1 MNLDEAAKRLGY
13 VDADHVER
21 NIEAYGEPLPQW
33 WEVIKELVNKLP
45 LDDVIKQ
52 SEQLNFDCEWCE
64 DTGVMITGMDCTC
77 DKAPSKI

>member
-21 NIEAYGEPLPQW
+21 NIEAYGEPLLQW

-45 LDDVIKQ
+45 LNDVI
-52 SEQLNFDCEWCE
+52 N
-64 DTGVMITGMDCTC
+64 C
-77 DKAPSKI
+77 DKCGGEVLYDEEYKSTFCNRCYQG